1 MSAGAIFPICLCSI
15 DVENSS
21 VHRGYQRC
29 LKLGGSHRMEHGK
42 HIGKSSKL
50 HEFPICVC
58 LFVTPHA
65 LVTLVHIDL
74 HFSSSIMPACRQVK
88 QLEEEMAQTGHIP
101 LAAQAEMLY

>member
-1 MSAGAIFPICLCSI
+1 MGNIL
-15 DVENSS
+15 ENHQNYMNFQY
-21 VHRGYQRC
+21 V
-29 LKLGGSHRMEHGK
+29 
-42 HIGKSSKL
+42 
-50 HEFPICVC
+50 FV
-58 LFVTPHA
+58 VTPHA

>member
-1 MSAGAIFPICLCSI
+1 
-15 DVENSS
+15 
-21 VHRGYQRC
+21 
-29 LKLGGSHRMEHGK
+29 MEHGK
-42 HIGKSSKL
+42 HL
-50 HEFPICVC
+50 ENHQNYMNFQYVFVCLFVC